1 VSSGAPPGP
10 HSATPAPSET
20 ARTWTP
26 KALLEWSEGFFR
38 GKGIASPRL
47 DAELLLAHVL
57 GLRRLDL
64 YLQFDRPLGPA
75 ELARY
80 RELVRK
86 RADRVPVAY
95 LTGEAGFWN
104 LTLDI
109 APGCLIPRPDTETLV
124 EAVLAALSELRG
136 NSQDRELTEGGALA
150 SGSEAPGEG
159 RGASGR
165 TIVLELGPGSAAIPL
180 AVCSEAE
187 GLTWI
192 AVERS
197 REALAVARR
206 NRLRHA
212 ALLEPRRNRLWLI
225 AGDGFA
231 PLRADA
237 RADLIVS
244 NPPYI
249 PSAAIAGLMPEV
261 SQAEPRLALDGGADG
276 LTFHRLLVAE
286 AAARL
291 RPGGRLLLELG
302 HDQLAEVRSL
312 LARAPGLEEAGV
324 RNDLGGHARVLDVR
338 RCG

>member
-1 VSSGAPPGP
+1 V
-10 HSATPAPSET
+10 PA
-20 ARTWTP
+20 ARPWTP
-26 KALLEWSEGFFR
+26 KALLEWSEGYFR

-64 YLQFDRPLGPA
+64 YLQFDRPVGPP

-95 LTGEAGFWN
+95 LTGEVGFWN

-124 EAVLAALSELRG
+124 EAVLAALADLRG
-136 NSQDRELTEGGALA
+136 GAQTGGAQDGRTPGA
-150 SGSEAPGEG
+150 GSEAPG
-159 RGASGR
+159 
-165 TIVLELGPGSAAIPL
+165 TTVVLELGPGSAAIPL
-180 AVCSEAE
+180 AVCSEVE

-206 NRLRHA
+206 NRVRHA
-212 ALLEPRRNRLWLI
+212 ALLQPRRNRLWLI
-225 AGDGFA
+225 EGDGFA
-231 PLRADA
+231 ALRADA

-249 PSAAIAGLMPEV
+249 PSAAIAGLMREV
-261 SQAEPRLALDGGADG
+261 SQAEPRLALDAGADG

-291 RPGGRLLLELG
+291 QPQGRLLLELG
-302 HDQLAEVRSL
+302 HDQLAAVRGL
-312 LARAPGLEEAGV
+312 LAGARELEEAGV

-338 RCG
+338 RRGVAAAL